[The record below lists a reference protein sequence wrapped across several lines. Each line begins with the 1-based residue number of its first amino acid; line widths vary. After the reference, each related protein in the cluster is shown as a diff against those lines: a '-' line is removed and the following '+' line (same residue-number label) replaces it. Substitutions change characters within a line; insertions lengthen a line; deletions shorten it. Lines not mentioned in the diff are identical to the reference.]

1 MSARRGVILILG
13 ICILVLPSPSGVA
26 GGQGG
31 AGERIT
37 RYHSEVEVGRDGA
50 LTVTETIAVRAEG
63 RQIRRGIYRDFPTR
77 YRDRLGNRVTAR
89 FEVLEVRRNGRP
101 EQWFTE
107 RLPNGV
113 RINTGGDDLL
123 PVPGEHTY
131 TIRYRTERQ
140 LGFFAEHDELYW
152 NVTGTGWDFAIDR
165 ASAEVRLPEPV
176 AAEDLRID
184 LYTGAQ
190 GTQGRDARAEVPAPG
205 LVRVATTAPLGPR
218 EGLTI
223 AVGFPKGIVREP
235 TRADRLGWLL
245 YDNRGL
251 LIVLA
256 GLVLVLLFYLWRW
269 QRRGR
274 DPRAG
279 TVIPEY
285 EPPAGHPP
293 AGLRYLWRMRYD
305 DRCFAADLVEMG
317 VAGHLRIHREGS
329 GAAERWRV
337 ERLAVE
343 IPGDAPASQRAL
355 HRKLFEKG
363 AVLEMESGNAT
374 RVSGART
381 AHQKALKTTYQPTY
395 FVTNAGTVVA
405 GMVASGFILGLALVV
420 ARGDGIPGIILAAGL
435 LVGINLLFAFLMH
448 ARTPAGRRL
457 LDAAEGLRLYLS
469 VAEREELARLGHG
482 PGGEPS
488 LDPERYERLL
498 PYALALD
505 VEDAWTDR
513 FTSAVGRA
521 AAESAT
527 RNLHWYQGSGARLA
541 GVGGLGTAL
550 GRDLSGRIA
559 SSASPPGS
567 SSGGGGGGFSGGGGG
582 GGGGGGR

>member
-63 RQIRRGIYRDFPTR
+63 RQIRRGIYRDFPNR

-101 EQWFTE
+101 EPWFTE
-107 RLPNGV
+107 RRPNGV
-113 RINTGGDDLL
+113 RVNTGDDDLL
-123 PVPGEHTY
+123 AVPGEHTY

-184 LYTGAQ
+184 LYTGVQ

-235 TRADRLGWLL
+235 TRVDRLGWLL

-285 EPPAGHPP
+285 GPPAGQSP
-293 AGLRYLWRMRYD
+293 AGLRYLRRMRYD

-317 VAGHLRIHREGS
+317 VAGYLRIHREGS

-337 ERLAVE
+337 ERLADGF
-343 IPGDAPASQRAL
+343 PGDGPASQRAL

-381 AHQKALKTTYQPTY
+381 AHQKALKATYQPTY
-395 FVTNAGTVVA
+395 FVTNG
-405 GMVASGFILGLALVV
+405 GPSS
-420 ARGDGIPGIILAAGL
+420 PGWS
-435 LVGINLLFAFLMH
+435 
-448 ARTPAGRRL
+448 P
-457 LDAAEGLRLYLS
+457 LD
-469 VAEREELARLGHG
+469 
-482 PGGEPS
+482 
-488 LDPERYERLL
+488 
-498 PYALALD
+498 
-505 VEDAWTDR
+505 
-513 FTSAVGRA
+513 
-521 AAESAT
+521 
-527 RNLHWYQGSGARLA
+527 
-541 GVGGLGTAL
+541 
-550 GRDLSGRIA
+550 
-559 SSASPPGS
+559 S
-567 SSGGGGGGFSGGGGG
+567 SSGSPSSWPGGTASPESSSPGCCWSASTCSSPS
-582 GGGGGGR
+582 

>member
-101 EQWFTE
+101 EPWFTE
-107 RLPNGV
+107 RRPNGV
-113 RINTGGDDLL
+113 RVNTGDDDLL

-285 EPPAGHPP
+285 EPPAGHSP
-293 AGLRYLWRMRYD
+293 AGLRYLRRMRYD

-329 GAAERWRV
+329 GAAERWR
-337 ERLAVE
+337 R
-343 IPGDAPASQRAL
+343 GAP
-355 HRKLFEKG
+355 
-363 AVLEMESGNAT
+363 
-374 RVSGART
+374 
-381 AHQKALKTTYQPTY
+381 
-395 FVTNAGTVVA
+395 
-405 GMVASGFILGLALVV
+405 
-420 ARGDGIPGIILAAGL
+420 RGRDPRGCS
-435 LVGINLLFAFLMH
+435 
-448 ARTPAGRRL
+448 REPAG
-457 LDAAEGLRLYLS
+457 AAPHA
-469 VAEREELARLGHG
+469 VRE
-482 PGGEPS
+482 
-488 LDPERYERLL
+488 
-498 PYALALD
+498 
-505 VEDAWTDR
+505 
-513 FTSAVGRA
+513 
-521 AAESAT
+521 
-527 RNLHWYQGSGARLA
+527 GSGAGDGERERQPGLRGA
-541 GVGGLGTAL
+541 HRAPEGAEGHLPADVLRHQRGVRRRRDGGLGIHPRARARR
-550 GRDLSGRIA
+550 G
-559 SSASPPGS
+559 PG
-567 SSGGGGGGFSGGGGG
+567 
-582 GGGGGGR
+582 